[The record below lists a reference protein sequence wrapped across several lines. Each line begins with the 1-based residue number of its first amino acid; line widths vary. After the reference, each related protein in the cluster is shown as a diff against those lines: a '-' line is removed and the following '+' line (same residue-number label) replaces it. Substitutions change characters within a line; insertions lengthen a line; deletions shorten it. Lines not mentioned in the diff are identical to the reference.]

1 MAVAARLF
9 AERGYHPTSVSD
21 IVDAA
26 AVGKGVFYWYFESK
40 EQLFNDILKASL
52 TDLRRRQQAAI
63 GNEPDPVQRM
73 ELGTTA
79 SMHWYARNRHVL
91 NLFSFAASE
100 DAFAETMRRGQ
111 ENAVL
116 DAQRHVEDAIARGLV
131 PDADPLIVT
140 HAILGVIDHLVRRF
154 VIERGADPEEIA
166 AAAISFIR
174 SGMLGAVGAS
184 V

>member
-1 MAVAARLF
+1 MAVATQLF
-9 AERGYHPTSVSD
+9 AERGYHPTSVAD

-26 AVGKGVFYWYFESK
+26 AVGKGVFYWYFTSK
-40 EQLFNDILKASL
+40 EQLFVDILQASL
-52 TDLRRRQQAAI
+52 MDLRRKQQAAI
-63 GNEPDPVQRM
+63 GIEPDPIRRL
-73 ELGTTA
+73 ELGTLA
-79 SMHWYARNRHVL
+79 SMHWYSRNRHVL

-116 DAQRHVEDAIARGLV
+116 DAQRHVEQAIALGRL
-131 PDADPLIVT
+131 PDADPLIIT

-154 VIERGADPEEIA
+154 VVERGADPDEIA

-174 SGMLGAVGAS
+174 SGMLGPVGMP